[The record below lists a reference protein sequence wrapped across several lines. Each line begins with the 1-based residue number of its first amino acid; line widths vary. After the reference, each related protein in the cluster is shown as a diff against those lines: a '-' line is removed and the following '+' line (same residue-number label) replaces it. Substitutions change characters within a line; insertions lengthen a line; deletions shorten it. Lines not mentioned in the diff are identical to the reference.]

1 MPRTAYRIKHLA
13 EIGPFGKTFIFD
25 AIAQGKLTAR
35 KAGAATVVLA
45 EDWDAFLA
53 NLPKAGSQEKTS

>member
-1 MPRTAYRIKHLA
+1 MQKTAYRIKQLA
-13 EIGPFGKTFIFD
+13 EAGPFGKTFIFD
-25 AIAQGKLTAR
+25 AIAKGQLTAR

-53 NLPKAGSQEKTS
+53 SLPKAGSHEKAS